1 MKSDLLYTKSVIMKS
16 HKGGYKYMEF
26 ILIIIFILIIFKPMS
41 AGNSKTSNSSS
52 KRFDNKDDGF
62 DPADT
67 FYLEDG
73 LDHKKDYDGYCEE
86 CDDYHDA

>member
-1 MKSDLLYTKSVIMKS
+1 
-16 HKGGYKYMEF
+16 MEF
-26 ILIIIFILIIFKPMS
+26 ILIIIFILIIFNPS
-41 AGNSKTSNSSS
+41 SNNNPTTRNSNNTFS
-52 KRFDNKDDGF
+52 KKDDDF

-73 LDHKKDYDGYCEE
+73 LDHEMDDDGYCEE

>member
-1 MKSDLLYTKSVIMKS
+1 
-16 HKGGYKYMEF
+16 MEF

-41 AGNSKTSNSSS
+41 DGASHTRSNSKKSY
-52 KRFDNKDDGF
+52 KNKKHDF

-73 LDHKKDYDGYCEE
+73 LDHETDDDGYCEE
-86 CDDYHDA
+86 CDDYHDVG

>member
-1 MKSDLLYTKSVIMKS
+1 
-16 HKGGYKYMEF
+16 MEF
-26 ILIIIFILIIFKPMS
+26 ILIIIFILIVFIPSSNNNS
-41 AGNSKTSNSSS
+41 ATRNNSNNTFS
-52 KRFDNKDDGF
+52 KKDDDF

-73 LDHKKDYDGYCEE
+73 LDHEIDDDGYCEE

>member
-1 MKSDLLYTKSVIMKS
+1 
-16 HKGGYKYMEF
+16 MEF
-26 ILIIIFILIIFKPMS
+26 ILIIIFILIIFNPS
-41 AGNSKTSNSSS
+41 SNNNPTNRNSNNTFS
-52 KRFDNKDDGF
+52 KKDDDF

-73 LDHKKDYDGYCEE
+73 LDHEIDDDGYCEE

>member
-1 MKSDLLYTKSVIMKS
+1 L
-16 HKGGYKYMEF
+16 F
-26 ILIIIFILIIFKPMS
+26 IFKPS
-41 AGNSKTSNSSS
+41 SNNSSKTRNNSNNTFS
-52 KRFDNKDDGF
+52 KKDDDF

-73 LDHKKDYDGYCEE
+73 LDHEKDDDGYCEE

>member
-1 MKSDLLYTKSVIMKS
+1 
-16 HKGGYKYMEF
+16 MEF
-26 ILIIIFILIIFKPMS
+26 ILIILLILFIFKPS
-41 AGNSKTSNSSS
+41 SNNSSETHDS
-52 KRFDNKDDGF
+52 SNFKFGKKDDDF

-73 LDHKKDYDGYCEE
+73 LDHEIDDDGYCEE